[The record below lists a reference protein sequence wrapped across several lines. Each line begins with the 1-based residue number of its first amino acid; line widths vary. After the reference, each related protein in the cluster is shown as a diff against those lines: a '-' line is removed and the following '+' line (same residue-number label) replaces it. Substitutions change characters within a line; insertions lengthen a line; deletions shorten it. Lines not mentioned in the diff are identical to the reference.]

1 MIPFLSTII
10 ASWEGGHGNKY
21 VVCGFEAHNVLFQ
34 TTANEK
40 NLLFKQ
46 KAIRAIDMV
55 HIMPFFSFVI

>member
-40 NLLFKQ
+40 NFT
-46 KAIRAIDMV
+46 
-55 HIMPFFSFVI
+55 F